1 MTRRPPRS
9 TLFPYTT
16 LFRSPA
22 AARPHTERF
31 RRFGRCTVFHMLRL
45 GYATAALRPACA
57 SMVVVV
63 SNTRGP
69 RGRAR
74 YSRLLGPHPN
84 TTTGARLWGSAAA
97 ARPHTA

>member
-31 RRFGRCTVFHMLRL
+31 RRFGRRTVFHMRSE
-45 GYATAALRPACA
+45 GRRVGKQRTSCG
-57 SMVVVV
+57 STVVVEY
-63 SNTRGP
+63 NRGGR
-69 RGRAR
+69 RGGTE
-74 YSRLLGPHPN
+74 YSRLLAVQPN
-84 TTTGARLWGSAAA
+84 ITNRQRRRQRAAA
-97 ARPHTA
+97 PH